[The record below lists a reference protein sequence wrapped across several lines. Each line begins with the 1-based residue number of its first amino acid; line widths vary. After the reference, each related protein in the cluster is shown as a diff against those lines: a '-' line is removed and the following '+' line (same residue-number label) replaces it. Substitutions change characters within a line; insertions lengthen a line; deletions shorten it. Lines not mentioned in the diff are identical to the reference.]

1 MLEVASKQQKTTK
14 SNSNLS
20 QRTCTKFKMFKIR
33 IYYTIFKC
41 INCIHYTLWLY

>member
-1 MLEVASKQQKTTK
+1 MLDVASKKQKAILILV
-14 SNSNLS
+14 NARVQNL
-20 QRTCTKFKMFKIR
+20 KFKMFKIR